1 MFSGRYRF
9 VSLGF
14 IAIAVVWLLAW
25 GAYRLAGNSKVTAD
39 KVRAFVAKTDLRQL
53 SGEARKKALRNLAA
67 KLNALP
73 PDERRKARVE
83 RFWNDMFEQM
93 TEEEKGEFI
102 EATMP
107 TGFKQMLAAFEQ
119 LPEDKRQRAVQDS
132 IRRMRE
138 TREALAAQEPA
149 NPALQNT
156 NAPVLS
162 DDLQK
167 RVVTVGLKSFYGE
180 SSARTKAE
188 LAPLLEEM
196 QKSMESG
203 NLFRGARRQQPLP
216 DERKE

>member
-14 IAIAVVWLLAW
+14 VAIAVVWLLAW
-25 GAYRLAGNSKVTAD
+25 GGYRLAGNSKVTAE
-39 KVRAFVAKTDLRQL
+39 KVRAFVAKTDLRRL

-83 RFWNDMFEQM
+83 RLWNDMFEQM